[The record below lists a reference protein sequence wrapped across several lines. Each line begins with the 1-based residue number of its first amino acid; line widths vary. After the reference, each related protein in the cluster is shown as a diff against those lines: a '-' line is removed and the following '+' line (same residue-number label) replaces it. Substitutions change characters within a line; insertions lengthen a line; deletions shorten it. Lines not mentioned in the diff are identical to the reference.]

1 MLIQFI
7 PCSHACTF
15 NSEGGSIGPLLP
27 KMSWSILFLWLNE
40 PHMHQNTSVLQT
52 YYTTCCFCGSVQQ
65 STEKTAKM
73 SCYILLLLLNE
84 PHMQQNPPKKKRRA
98 ANFLPA
104 SASSSR
110 YLKTTLPC
118 SLSASNRNHSI
129 QAQSDTCCNPEVFF
143 QPHLSG
149 NGALGISFFWLLW
162 SGLGAG
168 S

>member
-40 PHMHQNTSVLQT
+40 PHMHQNTTVLQT
-52 YYTTCCFCGSVQQ
+52 YYNTFCFCGSVSRTCNKTPKKQQ
-65 STEKTAKM
+65 TFHATVCCCCSMSRTCNKT
-73 SCYILLLLLNE
+73 
-84 PHMQQNPPKKKRRA
+84 HQKKRRA

-143 QPHLSG
+143 STSLV
-149 NGALGISFFWLLW
+149 W
-162 SGLGAG
+162 
-168 S
+168 